1 MTDLRTRTLRILFA
15 GALGLGLVG
24 GVATSAH
31 ALTPPA
37 PQHQTEIANPEPDDP
52 RPPVGPDDLTAA
64 DPDCHPLLASC
75 DLAPNPGDGG
85 DGGGVDGGGAAV
97 DDSVVATPTFT
108 G

>member
-37 PQHQTEIANPEPDDP
+37 PQQQLRDRRPRAR
-52 RPPVGPDDLTAA
+52 RPPARRSGPT
-64 DPDCHPLLASC
+64 
-75 DLAPNPGDGG
+75 
-85 DGGGVDGGGAAV
+85 
-97 DDSVVATPTFT
+97 T
-108 G
+108 